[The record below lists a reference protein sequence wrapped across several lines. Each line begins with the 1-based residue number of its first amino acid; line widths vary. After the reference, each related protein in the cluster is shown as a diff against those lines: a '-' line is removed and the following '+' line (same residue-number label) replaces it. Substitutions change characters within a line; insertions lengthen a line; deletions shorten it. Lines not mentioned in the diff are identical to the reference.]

1 VKDILKRKK
10 RLLRI
15 QKSVLAKSEMDFA
28 ATVRAKNAL
37 TTQIDEINALVEGES
52 ISTRVFPKLTYEHL
66 KNLMVRSG
74 QLDTLNVEQ
83 RDAAIKEKR
92 KLELF
97 DDAVNA
103 ASSTVDKSYEAMALS
118 EIADRTAMPEETISA
133 TDKLKKLD

>member
-1 VKDILKRKK
+1 MKDVLKRKK

-28 ATVRAKNAL
+28 STMRAKHAL
-37 TTQIDEINALVEGES
+37 RTQIDEISALADGEG
-52 ISTRVFPKLTYEHL
+52 ISTSVFPKLTYQHL
-66 KNLMVRSG
+66 KNLMVQSD
-74 QLDTLNVEQ
+74 QLDTLNVEK

-97 DDAVNA
+97 DEAVNA
-103 ASSTVDKSYEAMALS
+103 ASSSVAKSYEAMALS
-118 EIADRTAMPEETISA
+118 EITDRTMMPDEEVSA

>member
-1 VKDILKRKK
+1 MKDVLKRKK

-15 QKSVLAKSEMDFA
+15 QKSVLAKSEMDYA
-28 ATVRAKNAL
+28 ATVRAKNVL
-37 TTQIDEINALVEGES
+37 RTQIDEINALVEGES
-52 ISTRVFPKLTYEHL
+52 LSTRVFPKLTYQHL
-66 KNLMVRSG
+66 KNLMVQSD
-74 QLDTLNVEQ
+74 QLDSLNEVQ

-103 ASSTVDKSYEAMALS
+103 ASSSVAKSYEAMALS
-118 EIADRTAMPEETISA
+118 EITDRTAMPEEPVSA

>member
-1 VKDILKRKK
+1 MKDILKRKK